1 MATEPRSAIEE
12 RRGRT
17 DDECA
22 NLGKNI
28 GNVALVRHGDEQHLG
43 TRLRD
48 RKHLLLRL
56 FESAENPGDPRM
68 RIAHESR
75 VKVRPSHGF
84 IQRPAD
90 RDRHRH
96 DEGSVILAGVEP
108 LARLTNR
115 GGISSPNDPDRLL
128 PVIDDEHRRIR
139 RSDEHGHV
147 RFSDRVTLIHWEVA
161 GNEPQSS
168 GQAGQ
173 VCLGR
178 AIMSRVEHEG
188 KGKDLLGHSVV
199 LSESA
204 SAGGRGY
211 ARTVS
216 VPTATTPPIEG
227 IPAAVLDL
235 VGRLR
240 RAGVAVS
247 TSETLDAV
255 AALASVR
262 LDHRRDVRS
271 ALKAT
276 LVKDSTHDVIFE
288 RSFEAVFRRA
298 RMSRDEAGSIST
310 GSSDGEALD
319 DLASALR
326 EGDLARVDDLL
337 EAAIDEHGGSQDDG
351 RSAGHH
357 AQRTLRRMNIPNL
370 YRRYLDQSDADSHF
384 DRALETAE
392 AAAAMEQ
399 MQRRMQDLVSGRMRD
414 ADAGPS
420 MQQLED
426 PEDRPLLR
434 AGADELVA
442 MRQAMRPLA
451 RRLATR
457 LGNRRRRGTAGLD
470 MRRTIRSSMG
480 TGGVPVQPVL
490 RRRRPTKP
498 DLIVLCDVSGSTA
511 QFAPFTLTLL
521 HAIHQEF
528 RRVRSFVFID
538 GLVEITDILASSP
551 GVLDPHHLL
560 ARKGLIVKDGRSDY
574 RRAFA
579 SFLDTWGDAVTA
591 KTTVIIAG
599 DARSHDRE
607 PATAEVAEL
616 EHRARRLYWLNPE
629 PRSEWDTLDSRA
641 SDYGRHCTNTFEVS
655 TIRELIAAVTEI
667 V

>member
-1 MATEPRSAIEE
+1 
-12 RRGRT
+12 
-17 DDECA
+17 
-22 NLGKNI
+22 
-28 GNVALVRHGDEQHLG
+28 
-43 TRLRD
+43 
-48 RKHLLLRL
+48 
-56 FESAENPGDPRM
+56 M

-84 IQRPAD
+84 IQRAAD
-90 RDRHRH
+90 RDRHRN
-96 DEGSVILAGVEP
+96 DEGSLILTGVEP

-115 GGISSPNDPDRLL
+115 GGISSPYDADRIL

-139 RSDEHGHV
+139 GSDEHGHI

-168 GQAGQ
+168 GQSGQ

-178 AIMSRVEHEG
+178 AIMSRVEHEC
-188 KGKDLLGHSVV
+188 KGKYLLGHSVV

-204 SAGGRGY
+204 SVGGRGY

-216 VPTATTPPIEG
+216 VSTATTSPIEG
-227 IPAAVLDL
+227 VPGAVLSL

-262 LDHRRDVRS
+262 LDRLTDVRS
-271 ALKAT
+271 VLKAT

-288 RSFEAVFRRA
+288 RSFDAVFPRA
-298 RMSRDEAGSIST
+298 RPSRDQTGQVST
-310 GSSDGEALD
+310 GASDDIALD
-319 DLASALR
+319 DLATALR
-326 EGDLARVDDLL
+326 EGDLDRIDELL

-357 AQRTLRRMNIPNL
+357 AQRTLRRMNVPNL
-370 YRRYLDQSDADSHF
+370 YRRYLDQAEGESGL
-384 DRALETAE
+384 DRAIDSSE

-399 MQRRMQDLVSGRMRD
+399 MKRRMQDLISGRMRD
-414 ADAGPS
+414 TDGTTS

-434 AGADELVA
+434 AGADELIA

-457 LGNRRRRGTAGLD
+457 LGNRRRRGTSGLD

-521 HAIHQEF
+521 HAVHQEF

-574 RRAFA
+574 RRALA
-579 SFLDTWGDAVTA
+579 SFLDTWGNAVTA